1 MVVPEALAG
10 EPVGGEQAASAV
22 MNVVLDAL
30 ALPRVSGWGRERLPR
45 PAGVAGAGWRAA
57 ALSLGVAQWAQTRV
71 I

>member
-10 EPVGGEQAASAV
+10 EPVGGEQAESAV
-22 MNVVLDAL
+22 TEAAAGVL
-30 ALPRVSGWGRERLPR
+30 ALPDVSVRGRERLPR

-57 ALSLGVAQWAQTRV
+57 ALSLGVARWAQTRV